1 MIINNM
7 KYNNFLFVIP
17 LLFITCLINAQSEKP
32 WGLSAKYIYLDF
44 DSDFSDDLFKSNSA
58 GVEVAYHKSI
68 NDFISLAFP
77 LRMGKSTY
85 ERPDGTEEEHALL
98 GLDGQIHL
106 KYDKGQFL
114 VPYLLAGLGGF
125 YEFENSEFI
134 LEAPLGIGL
143 NFKLGPDAFLNT
155 EASYRLAFSDDDQFK
170 HLQFSAGVLFLI
182 NDNQNTKP
190 PISPATND
198 KDGDGVAD
206 ENDVCPNVPG
216 FKKYNGCPDTDG
228 DGVSDDKDKCPGTKG
243 LLAFEGCPDTDKDGI
258 VDFED
263 DCPTVAGPKERNGC
277 PPGDSDGDSVN
288 DDDDDCPNTY
298 GLPRYKGCPDSDG
311 DGVID
316 SQDECPDKV
325 GLARFNGCP
334 DTDGDGIID
343 SKDRCPAKAGSAANN
358 GCPEIAAE
366 DRAILTRAISDVR
379 FETGKDELKPTS
391 FPVLNQIAD
400 LMSKYPG
407 YNLIISGHT
416 DSVGEAAAN
425 QRLSEDRARAC
436 FSYLVNRGVQGYRM
450 KSIGYGET
458 QPIDSNNTAAGKA
471 RNRRVT
477 FEMKMN

>member
-1 MIINNM
+1 M
-7 KYNNFLFVIP
+7 KYRNILFILP
-17 LLFITCLINAQSEKP
+17 LLCFSFFLKGQGVNP
-32 WGLSAKYIYLDF
+32 WGISTKYIYLDF
-44 DSDFSDDLFKSNSA
+44 DSPVSNDFLKSKSF
-58 GVEVAYHKSI
+58 GFEVAYLKNI
-68 NDFISLAFP
+68 NDVISLNFP
-77 LRMGKSTY
+77 LRLGTSTF
-85 ERPDGTEEEHALL
+85 EREDGTEEQHTIL
-98 GLDGQIHL
+98 GFDTQLQL
-106 KYDKGQFL
+106 KYDKGHRII
-114 VPYLLAGLGGF
+114 PYLLVGLGGF
-125 YEFENSEFI
+125 YEYENKEFL

-143 NFKLGPDAFLNT
+143 NFDLRQGVYFNT

-170 HLQFSAGVLFLI
+170 HWQYNAGFVFTIGNGGEVNPTISAAI
-182 NDNQNTKP
+182 
-190 PISPATND
+190 ND

-206 ENDVCPNVPG
+206 ENDACPNVPG

-243 LLAFEGCPDTDKDGI
+243 LLAFEGCPDTDSDGI

-263 DCPTVAGPKERNGC
+263 ECPTVAGPKERNGC
-277 PPGDSDGDSVN
+277 PFGDSDGDGVN
-288 DDDDDCPNTY
+288 DEEDACPNTY

-316 SQDECPDKV
+316 SEDACPDKV
-325 GLARFNGCP
+325 GLARYAGCP

-343 SKDRCPAKAGSAANN
+343 SKDRCPAQAGSAANN

-379 FETGKDELKPTS
+379 FETGKDELKSSS

-400 LMSKYPG
+400 LMGKYPG

-416 DSVGEAAAN
+416 DSVGEANKN
-425 QRLSEDRARAC
+425 QILSEDRARAC

-450 KSIGYGET
+450 TSIGYGET
-458 QPIDSNNTAAGKA
+458 QPIASNNTTEGKA
-471 RNRRVT
+471 KNRRVT